1 MLVKIVNKTEDLD
14 LFQKITDIV
23 KASTRYEIDF
33 QLATEDDTDIPSRIF
48 VLTDEDEDSDDENI
62 CYITRKQVLDN
73 PRLVIWKMIKHVPQL
88 YCLDYKDLYLKNLT
102 LVKM

>member
-1 MLVKIVNKTEDLD
+1 MLVKIENKTEDQD
-14 LFQKITDIV
+14 LEEKITSII

-33 QLATEDDTDIPSRIF
+33 QLATEDDTDIPSRTFI
-48 VLTDEDEDSDDENI
+48 LTDSDEDSDESI

-102 LVKM
+102 LN

>member
-1 MLVKIVNKTEDLD
+1 MLVKIENKTEDQD
-14 LFQKITDIV
+14 LEEKITSII

-33 QLATEDDTDIPSRIF
+33 QLATEDDTDIPSRTFI
-48 VLTDEDEDSDDENI
+48 LTDSDEDSDESV

-102 LVKM
+102 LN